1 MKIYTTTQKCNKNLS
16 SNSEFLLSASWYYR
30 LHAKTLTIL
39 TNFSVIQG
47 IGLRVYRRY
56 VTVDLNDFCL
66 LHLRLMRVAF
76 LMKRQTN
83 VEEGQ

>member
-1 MKIYTTTQKCNKNLS
+1 MKIYTTTQKCNKNLFC
-16 SNSEFLLSASWYYR
+16 NTEILLSASWHYR
-30 LHAKTLTIL
+30 IHAKTLTIL
-39 TNFSVIQG
+39 TNFSVIKV
-47 IGLRVYRRY
+47 ICLRVYRRY

-66 LHLRLMRVAF
+66 LHSRLMCVAF